1 MEKKVY
7 LLTLTCFSKLEKGV
21 EYQITLC
28 FDCDAEIAVFV
39 SVPPEEDA
47 TPFHPESICFR
58 LCVFAGA
65 EVEKVC
71 HRCLEL
77 DAKLNYEKLH
87 YAEYL

>member
-1 MEKKVY
+1 MEQVK
-7 LLTLTCFSKLEKGV
+7 
-21 EYQITLC
+21 
-28 FDCDAEIAVFV
+28 FV

-47 TPFHPESICFR
+47 TPFHTPCICFR

-77 DAKLNYEKLH
+77 DAKLNYEELH

>member
-1 MEKKVY
+1 MEHVK
-7 LLTLTCFSKLEKGV
+7 
-21 EYQITLC
+21 
-28 FDCDAEIAVFV
+28 FV

-47 TPFHPESICFR
+47 PFHTPCICFR
-58 LCVFAGA
+58 LCVFAG
-65 EVEKVC
+65 EEIKKVC